1 MVIEENRNRNL
12 VPSNHFSSFDRL
24 KIEFSFLATSESTV
38 STVNSIDIR
47 QSQLSCSSS
56 PSSYAASPSHI
67 AEIDDHDCDLDSG
80 FNDELD
86 CSLLLTSLCQIPTS
100 PWYDVPVADGM
111 FIWVS
116 ILDRYERFSS
126 YLFKDFQ
133 LYADI
138 ARDRDF
144 PVMKIDHSSSEW
156 PVDDDDNLWKKL
168 GHCVPMNVK
177 EYL

>member
-1 MVIEENRNRNL
+1 M
-12 VPSNHFSSFDRL
+12 D
-24 KIEFSFLATSESTV
+24 FSFLATSESTP

-80 FNDELD
+80 YNDELD
-86 CSLLLTSLCQIPTS
+86 CPLLPSSLCPIPTS
-100 PWYDVPVADGM
+100 PWYDLPIAHGM

-116 ILDRYERFSS
+116 IFFRYERFSS

-138 ARDRDF
+138 ARDF
-144 PVMKIDHSSSEW
+144 PVMKIDHSSSEL
-156 PVDDDDNLWKKL
+156 PVDDDDSLWKKI
-168 GHCVPMNVK
+168 GHCVPIDLK
-177 EYL
+177 EYF